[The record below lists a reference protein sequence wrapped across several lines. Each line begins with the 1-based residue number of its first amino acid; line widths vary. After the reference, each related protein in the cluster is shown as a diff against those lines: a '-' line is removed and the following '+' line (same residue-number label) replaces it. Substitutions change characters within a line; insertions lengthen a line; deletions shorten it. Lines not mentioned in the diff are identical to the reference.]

1 MTPLLDKQ
9 EITQGDSRRHASIQF
24 DKELERFQL
33 LDCKSLNGVAVNG
46 IRIHRAELQD
56 GDVIQLGGAAQVKV
70 KRKLTTED
78 ASVKYRFRLK
88 SNEGTRLAPESVQ
101 PIPESEPS
109 IKGKG
114 NEDNQA
120 RSGCA
125 LDVGVIRCHLTC
137 ALCG

>member
-1 MTPLLDKQ
+1 M
-9 EITQGDSRRHASIQF
+9 
-24 DKELERFQL
+24 
-33 LDCKSLNGVAVNG
+33 NG

-56 GDVIQLGGAAQVKV
+56 GDVIQLGGAAQVKF

-88 SNEGTRLAPESVQ
+88 SPSNEGTRLVAPESVQ
-101 PIPESEPS
+101 PIPDSEPS

-114 NEDNQA
+114 NEDNQT
-120 RSGCA
+120 RTGCA